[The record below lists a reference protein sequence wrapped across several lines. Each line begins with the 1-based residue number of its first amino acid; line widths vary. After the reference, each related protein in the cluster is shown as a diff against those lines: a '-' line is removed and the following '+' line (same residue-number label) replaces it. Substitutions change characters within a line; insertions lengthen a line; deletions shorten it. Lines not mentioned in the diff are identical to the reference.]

1 MKYAFDRINRLDIV
15 DKKVSK
21 LEDLTIGNIQKETES
36 KGAFFFKKRAKRN
49 RPSMS
54 YATISSNLLYL

>member
-21 LEDLTIGNIQKETES
+21 LEDLTIGDIQKETES
-36 KGAFFFKKRAKRN
+36 KGAFFLKKEQKE
-49 RPSMS
+49 
-54 YATISSNLLYL
+54 IDHQ